1 MKFKGLVFMFFVLVL
16 IGFSISSVFAI
27 SAAIGNGRMILR
39 GDVGDNVE
47 RYVNV
52 INQNDF
58 DVVINISVSG
68 DLENYVSLV
77 DESFILSAG
86 EERKAYFNIEFA
98 KSGTTETKI
107 NVQFTPV
114 DDEGGAGL
122 SSNVIV
128 IAEGDDSNYKERGV
142 VEESIGGVVNFLTGG
157 AIGIKDKSNKIIF
170 SLITTTVIFVLFLIV
185 LMLYAIKKKKMQ
197 KVSKEFSDDLKI
209 VDKSKKSDRTKLK
222 KSAKTDE

>member
-86 EERKAYFNIEFA
+86 EERKAYFNFILYF
-98 KSGTTETKI
+98 I
-107 NVQFTPV
+107 
-114 DDEGGAGL
+114 
-122 SSNVIV
+122 
-128 IAEGDDSNYKERGV
+128 
-142 VEESIGGVVNFLTGG
+142 
-157 AIGIKDKSNKIIF
+157 
-170 SLITTTVIFVLFLIV
+170 LIWADIQQVFR
-185 LMLYAIKKKKMQ
+185 
-197 KVSKEFSDDLKI
+197 SKQYEWRKYD
-209 VDKSKKSDRTKLK
+209 
-222 KSAKTDE
+222 